1 MDLRGKKFLPCIY
14 PKIISSNTLYISE
27 IGKTLSF
34 LQIKKLLMLQKIN
47 DICTLF
53 SAYPDVQEMFKE
65 SEKLPNYIV
74 HKIMCI

>member
-1 MDLRGKKFLPCIY
+1 
-14 PKIISSNTLYISE
+14 
-27 IGKTLSF
+27 
-34 LQIKKLLMLQKIN
+34 MLQKIN